1 MFVLADVIIQI
12 ISVFII
18 NIGTQR
24 PYWTVAWI
32 RLLGAS
38 SSPRRTGFY
47 VRPVHVGLLNKVALG
62 LVIIWVIIY
71 IIL

>member
-12 ISVFII
+12 ISEFII

-24 PYWTVAWI
+24 PYWTVACI

-38 SSPRRTGFY
+38 SSLRRTGFD
-47 VRPVHVGLLNKVALG
+47 VRSVHVGLLNIVALG
-62 LVIIWVIIY
+62 LLIICVFPFSF
-71 IIL
+71 